1 MIFKHEIPGRASN
14 IIRRLLATLVDV
26 LLIMLAIGLIT
37 MFAAWLTVK
46 IKGVPADLAM
56 SLMFRN
62 VSPDTRM
69 FAYYQY
75 TAAAIAPYAMV
86 TLPIIWWVYDTL
98 LSWRNFTSTPGKWLF
113 CLQIASTRNRPV
125 RLGEAAL
132 RCAVKMATMGSVL
145 FIGKPVL
152 LGLVGIAL
160 LLIPALNDRGQF
172 LHDLVPGTIVTTRAT
187 WIKWFRRAEPA
198 PAESGEVRKN
208 EESVTAEEIA

>member
-26 LLIMLAIGLIT
+26 LLIMLAIGLVT

-75 TAAAIAPYAMV
+75 TAAAIAPYAMA
-86 TLPIIWWVYDTL
+86 TLPLIWWLYDLL
-98 LSWRNFTSTPGKWLF
+98 LSWRSASTPGKWLL
-113 CLQIASTRNRPV
+113 CLQTASTRNRPL

-132 RCAVKMATMGSVL
+132 RCALKMATMGSVL

-172 LHDLVPGTIVTTRAT
+172 LHDLVPGTIVTTRET
-187 WIKWFRRAEPA
+187 WIKWFRRAQTTQA
-198 PAESGEVRKN
+198 GSGEPQQN
-208 EESVTAEEIA
+208 DEAVTAEEVA

>member
-26 LLIMLAIGLIT
+26 LLIMLAIGLVT

-75 TAAAIAPYAMV
+75 TAAAIAPYAMA
-86 TLPIIWWVYDTL
+86 TLPLIWWLYDLL
-98 LSWRNFTSTPGKWLF
+98 LSWRSVSTPGKWLL
-113 CLQIASTRNRPV
+113 CLQTASTRNRPV

-152 LGLVGIAL
+152 LGLVGFGL

-172 LHDLVPGTIVTTRAT
+172 LHDLIPGTIVTTRET
-187 WIKWFRRAEPA
+187 WIKWFRRTKTAQ
-198 PAESGEVRKN
+198 SGKAVTTEEV
-208 EESVTAEEIA
+208 A

>member
-26 LLIMLAIGLIT
+26 LLIMLAIGLVT

-75 TAAAIAPYAMV
+75 TAAAIAPYAMA
-86 TLPIIWWVYDTL
+86 TLPLIWWLYDLL
-98 LSWRNFTSTPGKWLF
+98 LSWRSVSTPGKWLL
-113 CLQIASTRNRPV
+113 CLQTASTRNRPV

-152 LGLVGIAL
+152 LGLVGFAL

-172 LHDLVPGTIVTTRAT
+172 LHDLVPGTIVTTRET
-187 WIKWFRRAEPA
+187 WIKWFRRAKTA
-198 PAESGEVRKN
+198 QSGKA
-208 EESVTAEEIA
+208 VTAEEGA

>member
-26 LLIMLAIGLIT
+26 LLIMLAIGLVT

-75 TAAAIAPYAMV
+75 TAAAIAPYAMA
-86 TLPIIWWVYDTL
+86 TLPLIWWLYDLL
-98 LSWRNFTSTPGKWLF
+98 LSWRSVSTPGKWLL
-113 CLQIASTRNRPV
+113 CLQTASTRNRPV

-152 LGLVGIAL
+152 LGVAGFAL

-172 LHDLVPGTIVTTRAT
+172 LHDLVPGTIVTTRET
-187 WIKWFRRAEPA
+187 WIKWFHRAKTA
-198 PAESGEVRKN
+198 QSGEAVVT
-208 EESVTAEEIA
+208 EEVA